1 MEIKNKKHKLKNYN
15 LIIFC
20 SLSLCLLY
28 YTNRTNV
35 DIRKKLKNASTTIE
49 TLSLERALL
58 LDNIML
64 HYTYNDKKIPNLLLY
79 TIDGDSL
86 HLSELLND
94 DYKLLIRFSQLNCS
108 SCIDDIFE
116 GLRQVVNKFPSN
128 KVILIGTYD
137 NQRVF
142 QAFIKNYSLQY
153 SIYYS
158 RNSEDV
164 LKEENIPYCCLI
176 NNDRIL
182 KNLMIPMKE
191 IPAYSRRYYEIVLN
205 RFLK

>member
-79 TIDGDSL
+79 MRI
-86 HLSELLND
+86 
-94 DYKLLIRFSQLNCS
+94 S
-108 SCIDDIFE
+108 S
-116 GLRQVVNKFPSN
+116 
-128 KVILIGTYD
+128 
-137 NQRVF
+137 
-142 QAFIKNYSLQY
+142 
-153 SIYYS
+153 
-158 RNSEDV
+158 
-164 LKEENIPYCCLI
+164 
-176 NNDRIL
+176 
-182 KNLMIPMKE
+182 
-191 IPAYSRRYYEIVLN
+191 
-205 RFLK
+205 

>member
-64 HYTYNDKKIPNLLLY
+64 HYTYNDKK
-79 TIDGDSL
+79 
-86 HLSELLND
+86 LSFVIKATQVEVEGEPLEN
-94 DYKLLIRFSQLNCS
+94 FSVTTFS
-108 SCIDDIFE
+108 FDM
-116 GLRQVVNKFPSN
+116 VK
-128 KVILIGTYD
+128 K
-137 NQRVF
+137 
-142 QAFIKNYSLQY
+142 
-153 SIYYS
+153 
-158 RNSEDV
+158 
-164 LKEENIPYCCLI
+164 
-176 NNDRIL
+176 
-182 KNLMIPMKE
+182 
-191 IPAYSRRYYEIVLN
+191 
-205 RFLK
+205 